1 MTFTNIKPKSN
12 QSVTYLDHMGS
23 DLSVVNH
30 ARVSFDKKSEWMT
43 DAATGEVVEDA
54 NYKRDCELIEYLA
67 TGMRKRERRALMD
80 GMVSLGINYYNG
92 EVDANETFRLAS
104 LMVDRIQGIQKHWS
118 PFSHCM
124 ASFQLV
130 VPIFVARQIHRSGIG
145 FAPPLADDFGFS
157 EESRRYVSDEPDFFQ
172 PAEWREANPDVK
184 QGSGGAHALSSEL
197 DMMHENVIGVAS
209 NDYSYLIAN
218 NVAAEQARMFLPQST
233 MTKFNWTGSLYA
245 WANLVRQRIDPHAQA
260 ESQEIALLISEEMRK
275 LFPVSWKAL
284 VRC

>member
-1 MTFTNIKPKSN
+1 MTFTPIKPKSN

-23 DLSVVNH
+23 DLAVVNH
-30 ARVSFDKKSEWMT
+30 ARVSFDKKSET
-43 DAATGEVVEDA
+43 LEQ
-54 NYKRDCELIEYLA
+54 RDIDLIEYLA
-67 TGMRKRERRALMD
+67 TGMRKRERRMLID
-80 GMVSLGINYYNG
+80 GMIGFGISYANG
-92 EVDANETFRLAS
+92 EIEANEAARLAS

-184 QGSGGAHALSSEL
+184 QGSGGAYEDQSFGDNVL
-197 DMMHENVIGVAS
+197 DA
-209 NDYSYLIAN
+209 AN
-218 NVAAEQARMFLPQST
+218 EDANMRYRHLLDGGISPEQARMVLPQST